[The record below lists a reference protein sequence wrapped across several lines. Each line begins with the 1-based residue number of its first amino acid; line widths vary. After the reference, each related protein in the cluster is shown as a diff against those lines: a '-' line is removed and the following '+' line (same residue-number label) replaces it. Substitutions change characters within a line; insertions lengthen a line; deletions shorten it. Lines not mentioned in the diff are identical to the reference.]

1 MRMLTAL
8 LLTSAKAI
16 GSSSLGIII
25 PALIFVVSFLAT
37 WLLYRHFS
45 KQ

>member
-1 MRMLTAL
+1 MRMLAML
-8 LLTSAKAI
+8 LLNGAAAI
-16 GSSSLGIII
+16 GSPSLGIII
-25 PALIFVVSFLAT
+25 PALIFIISFVAT